1 MKLRFLFLLAATVAF
16 GGPVVA
22 KEQLATAEQ
31 RFGGKTEQAERSQDK
46 EKKGLFAKLIASA
59 AGLG

>member
-22 KEQLATAEQ
+22 KEKLATAAQ
-31 RFGGKTEQAERSQDK
+31 RFGGKTEQAESELSSAR
-46 EKKGLFAKLIASA
+46 GA
-59 AGLG
+59 AGQ